1 MILSALAA
9 LTFIFSPQHEEENAK
24 EASLISELAGKGVHL
39 NMQEGW
45 IELSATI
52 CQRSDPLE
60 YLIINLPRGK
70 DHEALF
76 ACEGVDAQ
84 SLNTAMLLLG
94 VEAGS
99 NGKFE
104 ELEKPPSREDLE
116 AGKPAHRVIP
126 ASGDGF
132 YIQASWQVK
141 NSVGE
146 METHFYRAEDLVLNL
161 RDQRAYHRGKFIYL
175 GSRFIKPHR
184 DAREMFAADAEG
196 NYVSLC
202 YFVPANHLLTGNDPN
217 ADDQYLWYPNIYL
230 LPDLGHPVRLF
241 FSRQP
246 LSAPPPSE

>member
-1 MILSALAA
+1 MILAVFVALPTAFLPQQEEGAEDGSAVVSALASQG
-9 LTFIFSPQHEEENAK
+9 I
-24 EASLISELAGKGVHL
+24 HL
-39 NMQEGW
+39 NLEGGW
-45 IELSATI
+45 IEVAATI

-60 YLIINLPRGK
+60 YLVINLPRGK

-76 ACEGVDAQ
+76 GCEGVDAQ
-84 SLNTAMLLLG
+84 SLNAAMLLLG
-94 VEAGS
+94 VKAGA

-104 ELEKPPSREDLE
+104 ELDTPPTREDLE
-116 AGKPAHRVIP
+116 AGKPSHKVIP

-132 YIQASWQVK
+132 FIQAAWDI
-141 NSVGE
+141 VGPDGKV
-146 METHFYRAEDLVLNL
+146 ETYFHRAEDLVLNL

-230 LPDLGHPVRLF
+230 LPDIGHSVRLF
-241 FSRQP
+241 FSIEP
-246 LSAPPPSE
+246 LSQPPPVS